1 MIGVEEEGRREGRRS
16 THPQA
21 AYVVAAG
28 TVAVLV
34 MVSVV
39 AATLCESVI
48 DFVTVRVVVVVQN
61 TVAGKEDWTTLAA
74 GDTAAAFAAA
84 LDVSERMGVK
94 PGEVGMVVV
103 PLVLVLVMVVRYSV
117 RVVVTVKAVVY
128 VGTEEVLVLPSWVEQ
143 DAAWTMRWV
152 FWKRTRRERKEEV
165 GESNMMA
172 AVLWSFASAGMTRS
186 RDANPTEHDAIPQF
200 IMWQ

>member
-1 MIGVEEEGRREGRRS
+1 M
-16 THPQA
+16 
-21 AYVVAAG
+21 AAG

-34 MVSVV
+34 TVSVV

-61 TVAGKEDWTTLAA
+61 TVAGNEDLATLAA
-74 GDTAAAFAAA
+74 GDTAAAFAAAA

-103 PLVLVLVMVVRYSV
+103 PLVFVLVMVVRYSV

-143 DAAWTMRWV
+143 DAASTMRRV
-152 FWKRTRRERKEEV
+152 LWKRMRKEREEDV

-172 AVLWSFASAGMTRS
+172 AVPRSFC
-186 RDANPTEHDAIPQF
+186 
-200 IMWQ
+200 